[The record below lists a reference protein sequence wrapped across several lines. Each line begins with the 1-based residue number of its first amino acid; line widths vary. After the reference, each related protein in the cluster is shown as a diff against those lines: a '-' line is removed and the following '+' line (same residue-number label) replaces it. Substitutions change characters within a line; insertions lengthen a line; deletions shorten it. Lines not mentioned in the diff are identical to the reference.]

1 MPDTPAAFEQKY
13 EAKIS
18 KNAYH
23 AFVPT
28 KKQTSFC
35 AFNKASAV
43 ALTLTQLDITK

>member
-28 KKQTSFC
+28 K
-35 AFNKASAV
+35 NKLVFVHS
-43 ALTLTQLDITK
+43 TRHQQ